1 MNIKYII
8 ILILIPHFGFSQ
20 CNYDIGDYD
29 NNSLLDVVDIVA
41 MVNFIIDNEFNSD
54 NELFDL
60 NFDNLVN
67 IVDVVSLV
75 NRILYNNNP
84 VEISYVNYNFSDLEL
99 AWNQS
104 FDSGF
109 ESYNIYFSDI
119 VSNEDILIYN
129 SYSSIDTSIVLTD
142 FNLTEQNWFKVGTID
157 FMGCEL
163 VSPNYLY
170 NLPYKDYDI
179 DSLGNVINHS
189 FSISDFDS
197 AQDCQGCHST
207 HYDEW
212 SQSMHSY
219 TAHSPIFFSYKEET
233 LNNHP
238 AVGDKFCTQCHNPVS
253 FLTNTDLSEFNT
265 VEEFQ
270 TSNLPQVIKEG
281 ISCDVCHSV
290 TGITETVH
298 TPDNGSASAM
308 YKLYPGENIKFGSIQ
323 NPLDNGFHESYY
335 LPTYNV
341 SEQCLPC
348 HDLVVRDV
356 EAEITFTEWDR
367 IPGFSMFGG
376 IPCQSCHMPEK
387 EDGTHDHT
395 FIGVDMDLNIPYLE
409 NPLYEQITNLLSE
422 SVEIRFELWGQY
434 LPETISPSDTL
445 LIPIVVESLTAHSI
459 PSGTSFNREAW
470 LEITV
475 INNENIIY
483 SSGLIDSNDSLLDY
497 DDEHLLLFR
506 SYLKD
511 ENGND
516 TQSVIDTHD
525 IINNSLPAYSLRFK
539 SYTID
544 LPEDINGELLIKARM
559 LFRPFNPEFL
569 ATHHEPFLQNLP
581 VFEMYSLEST
591 IIVE

>member
-1 MNIKYII
+1 MNMKY
-8 ILILIPHFGFSQ
+8 LILLIVISNFIFSQ
-20 CNYDIGDYD
+20 CDYTTGDSD
-29 NNSLLDVVDIVA
+29 SNGTLDVVDIVA
-41 MVNFIIDNEFNSD
+41 MVNFIIDNQFNTD
-54 NELFDL
+54 NEIYDL
-60 NFDNLVN
+60 NFDNSVN
-67 IVDVVSLV
+67 IVDIVSLI
-75 NRILYNNNP
+75 NRILYERIP
-84 VEISYVNYNFSDLEL
+84 SEITCINYNFNDLEIT
-99 AWNQS
+99 WNQS

-109 ESYNIYFSDI
+109 EYYNIYYSNI
-119 VSNEDILIYN
+119 VSDEDFLIHT
-129 SYSSIDTSIVLTD
+129 SYSSQDTSIILTD
-142 FNLTEQNWFKVGTID
+142 LNLSEQNWFKVGIVD

-163 VSPNYLY
+163 IGSNLLY
-170 NLPYKDYDI
+170 DLPYKNYDI

-189 FSISDFDS
+189 FSISGFDS
-197 AQDCQGCHST
+197 AQDCQGCHNT

-212 SQSMHSY
+212 SESMHSY

-238 AVGDKFCTQCHNPVS
+238 IVGDKFCTQCHNPVS
-253 FLTNTDLSEFNT
+253 YLTNTDLSEFNS

-290 TGITETVH
+290 TGLSETVH
-298 TPDNGSASAM
+298 TPNNGAASAF
-308 YKLYPGENIKFGSIQ
+308 YKLYPGENIKFGSIE
-323 NPLDNGFHESYY
+323 NPENNEFHNSYY

-356 EAEITFTEWDR
+356 ETEITFTEWDR

-409 NPLYEQITNLLSE
+409 NPLYNKITDLLSE
-422 SVEIRFELWGQY
+422 SVEMRYEVWGQH

-445 LIPIVVESLTAHSI
+445 IIPIAIESLTAHSI

-475 INNENIIY
+475 TNNENIIY
-483 SSGLIDSNDSLLDY
+483 SSGLIETNDTPLNYNDENLLI
-497 DDEHLLLFR
+497 FR

-511 ENGND
+511 ENNND
-516 TQSVIDTHD
+516 TQSVIETYD
-525 IINNSLPAYSLRFK
+525 IVNNSLPAYSLRFK
-539 SYTID
+539 SYSIN
-544 LPEDINGELLIKARM
+544 LPENISGELIVRARM
-559 LFRPFNPEFL
+559 LFRPFNPDFL

-581 VFEMYSLEST
+581 IFEMYNIEST
-591 IIVE
+591 VIVE